1 MSPRSLPQVPQI
13 PDAVHHL
20 TPTPFLPLRVRAKV
34 RNLHCL
40 PFIPSMAICC
50 IHHAGCGT
58 SSTWRYRRKQQKP
71 SIPSA
76 YMLQWERSSKLIW
89 DEGVKLKSPG
99 NYYLP
104 LTHLLLW
111 PNSGSSSSRGKGGVQ
126 KRLSTLGK
134 NKTKPW
140 SCTIEMLLFGS
151 VYLALNE
158 LRRVAV

>member
-20 TPTPFLPLRVRAKV
+20 TPTPFLPLRVLTEPK
-34 RNLHCL
+34 
-40 PFIPSMAICC
+40 SE
-50 IHHAGCGT
+50 T
-58 SSTWRYRRKQQKP
+58 SSVCLLF
-71 SIPSA
+71 
-76 YMLQWERSSKLIW
+76 LQWLFAASIMLGAELVVPGDTGVNRERNSKLIR
-89 DEGVKLKSPG
+89 DEGVKWKSPG

-111 PNSGSSSSRGKGGVQ
+111 PNSGSSSGRGKGGVQ